1 MEFDLTGLANET
13 MKVKRNFEKSQ
24 VISAIV
30 DLVTALYART
40 EFPAGNQ
47 LMLDVIACIYYSAF
61 ASAPCSES

>member
-1 MEFDLTGLANET
+1 MGFDWTRLANET
-13 MKVKRNFEKSQ
+13 MKVKRNFERSQ

-40 EFPAGNQ
+40 KFHAGNQ
-47 LMLDVIACIYYSAF
+47 LMLDVIACIYYSAS